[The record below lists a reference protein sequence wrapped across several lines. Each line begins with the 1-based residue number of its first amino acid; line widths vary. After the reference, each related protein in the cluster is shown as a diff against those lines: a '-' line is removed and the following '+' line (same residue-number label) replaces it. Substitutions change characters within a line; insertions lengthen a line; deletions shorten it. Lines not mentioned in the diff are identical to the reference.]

1 MFVFSIWLI
10 IIVLLILVA
19 VGVVTYGV
27 GIYNSLVQV
36 RNNVD
41 KTFKNIDVLLLQRHD
56 EIPKLVETC
65 KAYMKYE
72 KDILENLIR
81 LRERYREAKT
91 IDEKTEIENDIGK
104 QLTGLNVRMEAYP
117 DLKASQHFSQIQGR
131 ISGLESGIADRREL
145 FNDSVNIYNIQI
157 ERFPHVILA
166 RLLSYTR
173 RAFLEVPEGK
183 KEDVKIDFS

>member
-10 IIVLLILVA
+10 IIVVLILA
-19 VGVVTYGV
+19 AIGVVTYGV

-41 KTFKNIDVLLLQRHD
+41 KAFKNIDVLLLQRHD

-72 KDILENLIR
+72 KEILENLIR
-81 LRERYREAKT
+81 LRERYGEAKT
-91 IDEKTEIENDIGK
+91 IDEKTQIENDIGR
-104 QLTGLNVRMEAYP
+104 QLMGLNARMEAYP

-183 KEDVKIDFS
+183 KEDVKMDFS